1 MRSSRRVEARGRQQR
16 EQHEDFFVRERGEE
30 GAQLGVGSFFEG
42 LDRVDGDAQQGGC
55 LLVVL
60 AVEGEEDDLALLAQ
74 FTFSYGNDL
83 IYQKDVTDMAMNSL
97 ANRGVSVFDGSTLY
111 EINPKRPMSLYNGSI
126 NFLTNLNVYDASYL
140 KLKTLSLSYT
150 LPSKWLKKLHMS
162 SASIY
167 GTATNLF
174 TITKYPGPDP
184 EVSDDPRSIIG
195 GGRDISS
202 YPTTRSYTFGV
213 RVGF

>member
-1 MRSSRRVEARGRQQR
+1 
-16 EQHEDFFVRERGEE
+16 
-30 GAQLGVGSFFEG
+30 
-42 LDRVDGDAQQGGC
+42 
-55 LLVVL
+55 
-60 AVEGEEDDLALLAQ
+60 
-74 FTFSYGNDL
+74 
-83 IYQKDVTDMAMNSL
+83 
-97 ANRGVSVFDGSTLY
+97 
-111 EINPKRPMSLYNGSI
+111 
-126 NFLTNLNVYDASYL
+126 
-140 KLKTLSLSYT
+140 
-150 LPSKWLKKLHMS
+150 MS

-184 EVSDDPRSIIG
+184 EVSDAPRSIIG

>member
-1 MRSSRRVEARGRQQR
+1 MLALNENGMYYQDVIGNSTPK
-16 EQHEDFFVRERGEE
+16 FF
-30 GAQLGVGSFFEG
+30 
-42 LDRVDGDAQQGGC
+42 GGYTNT
-55 LLVVL
+55 LRWKNWS
-60 AVEGEEDDLALLAQ
+60 LLAQ